1 MKLKH
6 LESALS
12 SIQREFPSPK
22 VELEQY
28 PTSAHLAA
36 WVGLTCLQNED
47 IGPHRSCM
55 DLGCGTGMLALSC
68 ALLETDLVI
77 AVDCD
82 EEALDVAKQNCI
94 SILGDDTDEE
104 ESGTSHVEFVLA
116 KINAPTATRAEPQQ
130 QQRQQPHPSRSKGGR
145 GRGHGGGK
153 GRGGRNQHHGAA
165 QHQQYQHAAPMLLL
179 TLHAS
184 DENPYEDGLPF
195 SSSCVDTVITNPPFG
210 TKDNAGM
217 DLQFLRT
224 AIRLARR
231 AVYSFHKTSTRPFL
245 IKTCQAWGL
254 QVQVVAAMK
263 FDIPQVYE
271 FHKRKSVDVEV
282 DLIRVELPP
291 ASPDNCIERIHVN
304 NANNIQND
312 TSEEEDDQVS

>member
-22 VELEQY
+22 VDLEQY

-36 WVGLTCLQNED
+36 WVGLTCLQNDD
-47 IGPHRSCM
+47 IGPQRSCM

-68 ALLETDLVI
+68 ALLDTDLVV

-82 EEALDVAKQNCI
+82 EEALMVAKQNYTA
-94 SILGDDTDEE
+94 LLLEGGDDE
-104 ESGTSHVEFVLA
+104 ESITSHVEFVLA
-116 KINAPTATRAEPQQ
+116 KLRAPPKNSTDHQ
-130 QQRQQPHPSRSKGGR
+130 HKPSKAKGGR
-145 GRGHGGGK
+145 GRGQRGK
-153 GRGGRNQHHGAA
+153 GRGGRHG
-165 QHQQYQHAAPMLLL
+165 QNGTSQNQQYQHAAPIL
-179 TLHAS
+179 A
-184 DENPYEDGLPF
+184 NPLIATTEDHYEDGLPF
-195 SSSCVDTVITNPPFG
+195 PSKCVDTVITNPPFG
-210 TKDNAGM
+210 TKHNAGM

-245 IKTCQAWGL
+245 IKTCQSWGL

-263 FDIPQVYE
+263 FDIPQVFE

-282 DLIRVELPP
+282 DLIRVGLVPP
-291 ASPDNCIERIHVN
+291 QGDDGAEEPKNNDN
-304 NANNIQND
+304 ND
-312 TSEEEDDQVS
+312 PLEGVGSSGEDEEDS